1 MIYHHKMS
9 LFLIKKQKFIRV
21 IHQMAF
27 LYPRLTI
34 RKHTYYIR
42 VAVPKRLINIV
53 KKRNIVYSL
62 QTKDYQEALYR
73 VREESYK
80 VDKMFNNYEAK
91 MRKSMLKDKKERR
104 YLEEIDI
111 DKIMKSRWVEL
122 FDIIERKGY
131 QIQKGTI
138 TFEQLAFFKPESFL
152 NNWRFLNQNPWMFHL
167 LLMKQK
173 MKMVIWF
180 KLIILISAFMKKL
193 IKAASRLCH

>member
-1 MIYHHKMS
+1 M
-9 LFLIKKQKFIRV
+9 IKKQKFIRV

-138 TFEQLAFFKPESFL
+138 TFEQLAFFKPESLDVPF
-152 NNWRFLNQNPWMFHL
+152 
-167 LLMKQK
+167 
-173 MKMVIWF
+173 VIDETEDENGN
-180 KLIILISAFMKKL
+180 LVEVEYPVIS
-193 IKAASRLCH
+193 IYE

>member
-1 MIYHHKMS
+1 
-9 LFLIKKQKFIRV
+9 
-21 IHQMAF
+21 MAF

-173 MKMVIWF
+173 MKMVIWL
-180 KLIILISAFMKKL
+180 KLNILLSAFMKNMICGKL
-193 IKAASRLCH
+193 LK

>member
-1 MIYHHKMS
+1 
-9 LFLIKKQKFIRV
+9 
-21 IHQMAF
+21 MAF

-111 DKIMKSRWVEL
+111 DGWNCLILLSVKVIK
-122 FDIIERKGY
+122 
-131 QIQKGTI
+131 
-138 TFEQLAFFKPESFL
+138 FKKVQSLL
-152 NNWRFLNQNPWMFHL
+152 NNWRFLNQNPF
-167 LLMKQK
+167 
-173 MKMVIWF
+173 
-180 KLIILISAFMKKL
+180 
-193 IKAASRLCH
+193 